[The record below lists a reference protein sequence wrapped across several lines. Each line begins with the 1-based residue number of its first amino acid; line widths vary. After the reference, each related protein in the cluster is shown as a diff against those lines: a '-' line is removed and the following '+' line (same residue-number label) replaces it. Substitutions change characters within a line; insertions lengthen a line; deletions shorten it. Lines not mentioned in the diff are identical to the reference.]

1 MKASPQEG
9 GFQVR
14 SSSGPLDPVSEMH
27 SVLSKRDLLST
38 SRGDNKGNSNNLCF
52 ERLLDNP
59 NNNTKEGSSWWHMP
73 LILVVQRQWQMDLC
87 VFEASL
93 FYIRSAR
100 LDKARK

>member
-1 MKASPQEG
+1 
-9 GFQVR
+9 
-14 SSSGPLDPVSEMH
+14 MH

-73 LILVVQRQWQMDLC
+73 LILVVQRQRQMDLC
-87 VFEASL
+87 EFEASL